1 MIILIAVSILSVAPP
16 SPSIITHQQ
25 NALAQIND
33 TIFKTYENS
42 TYGILMQYPSDWKK
56 VEPGQSSQTSNF
68 NIVVGFLSPKESAF
82 YRSPPAALSIG
93 IQDLS
98 PSQSITVDQYSGAQ
112 INFIRQQASVLESN
126 TISLKGSNNTLA
138 HKIVYINN
146 EGQKIMQ
153 VWTIKANKAYH
164 ITYAANQT
172 RYADYIP
179 PVQKMIDSF
188 KIVSL
193 TALNNNNNNNNN
205 NNSASSLSDFNF
217 AAAGDW
223 ACTDDTTNTV
233 NNILDKTP
241 ELVLGLGD
249 YSYEDSADCWFDIIQ
264 PIDNSMMKITIGNH
278 DTADLEALMNHF
290 GLTEEYYS
298 FDYQNVHFIA
308 LGTEEEYLDMSN
320 DKAKEQLAFVQSDL
334 EKASSNPDIEW
345 IIPFFHRIMY
355 PDCEC
360 SINEYPNCKCSLVG
374 PYDRNLVEIYHPLF
388 EKYGVH
394 LVLQAHA
401 HTYERTY
408 PLKFNSEDSKQPIV
422 TSKDLTNYHNIN
434 GLVIASVGTAGATPT
449 STYIVNELTAVK
461 YKNLF
466 GFLNV
471 DVSADGKTLVGTF
484 YDNADGEIK
493 DRFTITKSSET
504 ATPIDDSIVSGGGED
519 SGDSDG
525 G

>member
-1 MIILIAVSILSVAPP
+1 MSERNMSSPTIFTSVFLLITVVAAMVILSTNIEGVTTGDHSVYA
-16 SPSIITHQQ
+16 
-25 NALAQIND
+25 
-33 TIFKTYENS
+33 S
-42 TYGILMQYPSDWKK
+42 T
-56 VEPGQSSQTSNF
+56 SSSSRST
-68 NIVVGFLSPKESAF
+68 LSP
-82 YRSPPAALSIG
+82 
-93 IQDLS
+93 
-98 PSQSITVDQYSGAQ
+98 
-112 INFIRQQASVLESN
+112 
-126 TISLKGSNNTLA
+126 
-138 HKIVYINN
+138 
-146 EGQKIMQ
+146 
-153 VWTIKANKAYH
+153 
-164 ITYAANQT
+164 
-172 RYADYIP
+172 
-179 PVQKMIDSF
+179 
-188 KIVSL
+188 
-193 TALNNNNNNNNN
+193 
-205 NNSASSLSDFNF
+205 DFNF

-223 ACTDDTTNTV
+223 GCTSHTTDTIK
-233 NNILDKTP
+233 NILDKKP

-249 YSYEDSADCWFDIIQ
+249 YSYHQDRVDCWFEIIQ
-264 PIDNSMMKITIGNH
+264 PIDGITKIVLGNH
-278 DTADLEALMNHF
+278 DTGEEIEELMNHF
-290 GLTEEYYS
+290 DLTEQFYS

-308 LGTEEEYLDMSN
+308 LATEEEYLDMSN